1 MIEVKNLLARFEK
14 ILLSEEN
21 KRESVRRALAEAL
34 NLEINP
40 ADVRIKNNT
49 VYLRLKPIYKNEIL
63 LKQEQIL
70 GRIQELLLGQ
80 VSPLNLR

>member
-1 MIEVKNLLARFEK
+1 MIAVKNLLARFEK

-21 KRESVRRALAEAL
+21 KRESVRQALAEAL

-70 GRIQELLLGQ
+70 GRIQELLLSQ
-80 VSPLNLR
+80 ASPLNLR

>member
-1 MIEVKNLLARFEK
+1 MIAVKNLLARFEK

-21 KRESVRRALAEAL
+21 KRESVRQALAEAL

-49 VYLRLKPIYKNEIL
+49 VYLRLKPIYKN
-63 LKQEQIL
+63 
-70 GRIQELLLGQ
+70 
-80 VSPLNLR
+80 

>member
-70 GRIQELLLGQ
+70 GRIQELLLSQ
-80 VSPLNLR
+80 ASPLNLR